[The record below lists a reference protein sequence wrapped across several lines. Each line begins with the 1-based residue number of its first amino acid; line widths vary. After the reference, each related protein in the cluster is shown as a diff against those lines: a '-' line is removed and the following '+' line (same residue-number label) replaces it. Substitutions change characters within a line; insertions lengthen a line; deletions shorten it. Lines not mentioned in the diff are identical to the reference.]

1 MHCTQSK
8 GNRNGVEGYIL
19 TSTVNGNTLFF
30 PYPYYS
36 SATISIRLP
45 DDDKFY
51 DGHYAPSLNKAMPE
65 NNTVGYWWEYMNGGS
80 RYNGY
85 PIRPV
90 KLKQE

>member
-1 MHCTQSK
+1 
-8 GNRNGVEGYIL
+8 
-19 TSTVNGNTLFF
+19 
-30 PYPYYS
+30 
-36 SATISIRLP
+36 
-45 DDDKFY
+45 
-51 DGHYAPSLNKAMPE
+51 MPE